1 MYSTV
6 DIKKRIGTPVS
17 TVHTSYGDKRFKHSQ
32 HVLFQTLLFLFETWH
47 ILYGQSQL
55 RENSFH

>member
-17 TVHTSYGDKRFKHSQ
+17 TVHTPYGDKRFKHSQ
-32 HVLFQTLLFLFETWH
+32 HVLFQTLLFLFET
-47 ILYGQSQL
+47 
-55 RENSFH
+55 